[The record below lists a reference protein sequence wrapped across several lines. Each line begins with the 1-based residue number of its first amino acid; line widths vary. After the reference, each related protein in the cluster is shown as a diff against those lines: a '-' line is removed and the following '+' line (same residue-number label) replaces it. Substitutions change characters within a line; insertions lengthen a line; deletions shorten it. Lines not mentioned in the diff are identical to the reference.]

1 MVESR
6 SPRMELTV
14 ACCVAWAGH
23 VVVPESTSL
32 VGIELGSTLTAND
45 GEKSAASKTMTSTF
59 TMLNCSALTSNLLK
73 SLAGKFYLRSVHVL
87 KCSSLSY

>member
-14 ACCVAWAGH
+14 ACCVAGAGH

-32 VGIELGSTLTAND
+32 VGIEVGSTLIAND
-45 GEKSAASKTMTSTF
+45 GERSAARKRKITSL
-59 TMLNCSALTSNLLK
+59 TMLNCSALTPKLLK
-73 SLAGKFYLRSVHVL
+73 SLAGKIYLHSIGVL
-87 KCSSLSY
+87 KRSSLSY